1 MSLARL
7 DTPAVLKIRDKA
19 YETRKR
25 RFANFVLEVLRLV
38 FSWSIP
44 PGYVNI
50 NPAKGIKKIPRPK
63 ELEPANRAWTDE
75 ECEIVLGHAT
85 GGLKVAIA
93 LGMFAAL
100 RIGMAVRITWTAYDN
115 EAIHW
120 RQKTDASNWL
130 PAHAELRK
138 ILDTTPKIA
147 ATMVVSA
154 MNRHYQPSGLAKA
167 FQTLI
172 KNLIRDQKLAPGLTF
187 HGLPHTAGKTLADL
201 GCDPR
206 TIAAMLGHKSLTMAI
221 HYSEQADRRLRA
233 TAAVHSLE
241 QARNA
246 RVSNSQS

>member
-1 MSLARL
+1 
-7 DTPAVLKIRDKA
+7 
-19 YETRKR
+19 
-25 RFANFVLEVLRLV
+25 
-38 FSWSIP
+38 
-44 PGYVNI
+44 
-50 NPAKGIKKIPRPK
+50 
-63 ELEPANRAWTDE
+63 
-75 ECEIVLGHAT
+75 
-85 GGLKVAIA
+85 A

-100 RIGMAVRITWTAYDN
+100 RIGMAVRITWTAYDG

-130 PAHAELRK
+130 PAHAELKK
-138 ILDTTPKIA
+138 ILDATPRIA
-147 ATMVVSA
+147 ATIVVSA
-154 MNRHYQPSGLAKA
+154 LNRPYQPSGLAKA

-172 KNLIRDQKLAPGLTF
+172 KSLVDDQKVAPGLTF
-187 HGLPHTAGKTLADL
+187 HGLRHTAGKTLADL

-221 HYSEQADRRLRA
+221 HYSEQADRRRRA